1 MDIDPSAS
9 AAEQYAYRLR
19 LHRERA
25 ELTQDDVGRECI
37 ISGKMIGHFENCR
50 RIPTLD
56 VSKELD
62 RLFDLDRYFEELH
75 PHVVRETALT
85 PAFTSYAE
93 QEQLADSLRIYQ
105 PLLVPGLLQKE
116 AYAREVL
123 RARQKDDRLAR
134 DVALRLG
141 RQDILDRDDPPF
153 LVILM
158 KESVLR
164 EVVGDAEVMKGQLA
178 HLLEMA
184 RRPNISIQVIPAGAP
199 VYVSGGFMLLGY
211 MEGADLAYVDGA
223 GGYGQLIDAPQQVH
237 SLAVRF
243 DQVRGVALP
252 ISESE
257 ELIRAIMEQM

>member
-56 VSKELD
+56 VSKDLD
-62 RLFDLDRYFEELH
+62 RLFDLDKYFEELH
-75 PHVVRETALT
+75 PHVVREAALS
-85 PAFTSYAE
+85 PAFISYAE
-93 QEQLADSLRIYQ
+93 QEQLADSLRIFD
-105 PLLVPGLLQKE
+105 PLLVPGLAQTE
-116 AYAREVL
+116 AYARGVL
-123 RARQKDDRLAR
+123 CAGQRDDRLAQA
-134 DVALRLG
+134 VALRLG

-153 LVILM
+153 LVVLM
-158 KESVLR
+158 RESALR
-164 EVVGDAEVMKGQLA
+164 EVVGGSGVMKEQLA

-184 RRPNISIQVIPAGAP
+184 RRPNISIQAIPARAP
-199 VYVSGGFMLLGY
+199 VYVVSSFTLLGH

-223 GGYGQLIDAPQQVH
+223 EGNGQLISAPRQVH
-237 SLAVRF
+237 SLAVLF
-243 DQVRGVALP
+243 DQIRGVALP
-252 ISESE
+252 TSESE

>member
-1 MDIDPSAS
+1 VDIDPSAS

-37 ISGKMIGHFENCR
+37 ISGKMISHFENCR

-56 VSKELD
+56 VSKDLD
-62 RLFDLDRYFEELH
+62 RLFGLDKYFEELH
-75 PHVVRETALT
+75 PHVLRETALT

-93 QEQLADSLRIYQ
+93 QEQLADSLRMFD
-105 PLLVPGLLQKE
+105 PLLVPGLAQTE

-123 RARQKDDRLAR
+123 RSGQRDDLLTQA
-134 DVALRLG
+134 VALRLG

-153 LVILM
+153 LVVLV

-164 EVVGDAEVMKGQLA
+164 EVVGGSEVMKEQLA

-184 RRPNISIQVIPAGAP
+184 GRPNISIQVIPAGAP
-199 VYVSGGFMLLGY
+199 VYLVSGFTLLGH
-211 MEGADLAYVDGA
+211 MESADLSFVASADGN
-223 GGYGQLIDAPQQVH
+223 GQMISAPRQVH
-237 SLAVRF
+237 SLAVWF
-243 DQVRGVALP
+243 DRIRGLALP
-252 ISESE
+252 TAESE